1 MKKTFIIAKW
11 EYIEK
16 IRTKTFIISMFVT
29 PAILLLFTLAPTW
42 FTRNEEESTKAYGII
57 DTSGIYF
64 NHLRDNLE
72 KIRLKDDQPKYIIIN
87 LFNKNDKLNEL
98 KKSAD
103 FDVLRNRLQGYLLI
117 LNGGTDKIKIN
128 FRSKGSGSFDDL
140 GKLEEV
146 FNKVKN
152 KIQLQNAGVDTYII
166 NSVSKYVAID
176 PIKIDENGKES
187 KADFLTLFF
196 SSFIFIMLLMMMIL
210 STGGMLVRSLLEEK
224 SNRLIEILVSSCSKK
239 ELLAGKII
247 ALSGLGFT
255 QILIWCILGLVT
267 ARTALV
273 PMEAFDNVLPMLG
286 FFILGYVFY
295 VSIFV
300 GIGSIV
306 STDQEA
312 QQLTS
317 YISIILIMP
326 TIFSVSAIQ
335 NPGSALIK
343 ILSYIPFTSAS
354 IMMLRLKLETIPPGE
369 ILSVVLIMLVSI
381 YLTITF
387 SSKLFKIGIL
397 SYGKRP
403 AVKEL
408 IRWIREK

>member
-224 SNRLIEILVSSCSKK
+224 SNRLIEILVSDRKSTRLNS
-239 ELLAGKII
+239 
-247 ALSGLGFT
+247 SHLG
-255 QILIWCILGLVT
+255 
-267 ARTALV
+267 
-273 PMEAFDNVLPMLG
+273 
-286 FFILGYVFY
+286 
-295 VSIFV
+295 
-300 GIGSIV
+300 
-306 STDQEA
+306 
-312 QQLTS
+312 
-317 YISIILIMP
+317 
-326 TIFSVSAIQ
+326 
-335 NPGSALIK
+335 
-343 ILSYIPFTSAS
+343 
-354 IMMLRLKLETIPPGE
+354 
-369 ILSVVLIMLVSI
+369 
-381 YLTITF
+381 
-387 SSKLFKIGIL
+387 
-397 SYGKRP
+397 
-403 AVKEL
+403 
-408 IRWIREK
+408 

>member
-1 MKKTFIIAKW
+1 MKKTLIITKW

-16 IRTKTFIISMFVT
+16 IRTKAFIISMFVT

-42 FTRNEEESTKAYGII
+42 FSRHEEESTKAYGII

-64 NHLRDNLE
+64 SQLRDNLE
-72 KIRLKDDQPKYIIIN
+72 KIKLKDEQPKYLIIN
-87 LFNKNDKLNEL
+87 LYGKKDKLDDL

-103 FDVLRNRLQGYLLI
+103 IDVVRNKLQGYLLI
-117 LNGGTDKIKIN
+117 LNGGTDNIKIN

-140 GKLEEV
+140 GKIEGV

-152 KIQLQNAGVDTYII
+152 QIQLEKAGVDSSII
-166 NSVSKYVAID
+166 NSVSKYVGIN
-176 PIKIDENGKES
+176 PIKIEENGKES
-187 KADFLTLFF
+187 KADFLTMFF

-239 ELLAGKII
+239 ELLAGKVI

-255 QILIWCILGLVT
+255 QILIWGILAMVT
-267 ARTALV
+267 AHTALI
-273 PMEAFDNVLPMLG
+273 PMEAFDNIFPMLG

-306 STDQEA
+306 STEQEA
-312 QQLTS
+312 QQITS
-317 YISIILIMP
+317 YISIMLILP
-326 TIFSVSAIQ
+326 TIFAVSAIQ
-335 NPGSALIK
+335 NPGSTIIK
-343 ILSYIPFTSAS
+343 ILSFIPFTSAS
-354 IMMLRLKLETIPPGE
+354 IMMLRLKIETIPAGE
-369 ILSVVLIMLVSI
+369 ILSAVLIMLISI

-403 AVKEL
+403 ALKEL
-408 IRWIREK
+408 IRWMREK

>member
-1 MKKTFIIAKW
+1 MKKTLIIAKW

-16 IRTKTFIISMFVT
+16 IRTKAFIISMFVT
-29 PAILLLFTLAPTW
+29 PAILLLFTIAPTW
-42 FTRNEEESTKAYGII
+42 FARHEEDSTKVYGII
-57 DTSGIYF
+57 DTSRIYF
-64 NHLRDNLE
+64 SQLKDNLE
-72 KIRLKDDQPKYIIIN
+72 QIKLNDDQPKYIIIN
-87 LFNKNDKLNEL
+87 LFDTKIKVDDL

-103 FDVLRNRLQGYLLI
+103 VDVIRNRLQGYLLI
-117 LNGGTDKIKIN
+117 LNGGTDNIRVT
-128 FRSKGSGSFDDL
+128 FRSKGSGSFDDI
-140 GKLEEV
+140 GKIEGE

-152 KIQLQNAGVDTYII
+152 QIQLEKAGVDSSII
-166 NSVSKYVAID
+166 NSVSKYVGIN
-176 PIKIDENGKES
+176 PIKIEENGKES
-187 KADFLTLFF
+187 KADFLTMFF

-239 ELLAGKII
+239 ELLAGKVI

-255 QILIWCILGLVT
+255 QILIWGILALVT
-267 ARTALV
+267 ARTALI
-273 PMEAFDNVLPMLG
+273 PMEAFDNIFPMLG

-300 GIGSIV
+300 GIGSVV
-306 STDQEA
+306 STEQEA

-317 YISIILIMP
+317 YISIILILP
-326 TIFSVSAIQ
+326 TIFAVSAIQ
-335 NPGSALIK
+335 NPGSSVIK

-354 IMMLRLKLETIPPGE
+354 IMMLRLKIETIPPGE
-369 ILSVVLIMLVSI
+369 ILSVVLIMLLTI

-403 AVKEL
+403 TLKEL